1 LSHCRRYAWL
11 AILCVATAGCSS
23 ASRVPDD
30 ELRLMQLAQSV
41 DQRGDSASA
50 VALYERAA
58 RLSPDSRGIQL
69 ALGNARLK
77 QGDMQGATA
86 AFRDVLTHHPDD
98 AEGLLGLG
106 TAALQ
111 SGEPHRAARLL
122 AQAAPKIGSAN
133 AYNRWGVA
141 AAFAGDFEVS
151 AKAFEQAAALAPEN
165 LDIRTNAALAWA
177 LLGDHDRAVTH
188 IAQVTRSPLAQS
200 RHSRQEA
207 LIRMLAGD
215 PTGAQRALADLPAD
229 QRQTLLTSA
238 RAIQDIADPSARA
251 KAMGL
256 MARQSD

>member
-1 LSHCRRYAWL
+1 MSHCRRYTWL
-11 AILCVATAGCSS
+11 VILCAATAGCSS

-30 ELRLMQLAQSV
+30 ELRLLQLAQSV
-41 DQRGDSASA
+41 DERGDSASA

-122 AQAAPKIGSAN
+122 AQAAPRIGTAN

-141 AAFAGDFEVS
+141 AAFAGEFPIS
-151 AKAFEQAAALAPEN
+151 ADAFERATALAPEN

-177 LLGDHDRAVTH
+177 LLGEHDRAVTH

-215 PTGAQRALADLPAD
+215 ADGARRALADLPAE
-229 QRQTLLTSA
+229 QRISILTSA
-238 RAIQDIADPSARA
+238 KAIQDIADPSARA

-256 MARQSD
+256 MARKTD